1 MRERISSMNS
11 YQPIK
16 LGGNA
21 NIDERDFCKLFQM
34 SFFFDKR
41 MGGVYICKN
50 IILQVNQSQKDIQIR
65 YVTK

>member
-1 MRERISSMNS
+1 MSSMNS

-34 SFFFDKR
+34 SFFLIKEWEEFIYGK
-41 MGGVYICKN
+41 
-50 IILQVNQSQKDIQIR
+50 ILFYK
-65 YVTK
+65 